1 MLRLKTFISSISNL
15 TDARYYAAIGVDWI
29 SFDIS
34 NNLDFIPKAKEI
46 IDWIEGPK
54 IAIELT
60 DNITAIETMLV
71 DKIKYDAII
80 VPFGT
85 KVTSTAQV
93 IEKIVLTDISE
104 WSSFTE
110 KLNLNTTY
118 LVDATAIENTNSIV
132 SVITTDNTFILHHP
146 DTSLTAALITNN
158 KTGVALYG
166 GEEERV
172 GYKSFDDI
180 DAVFDL
186 LEEE

>member
-15 TDARYYAAIGVDWI
+15 TDARYYAAMGVDWV

-60 DNITAIETMLV
+60 DNIAAIEAMLT
-71 DKIKYDAII
+71 DKINYDAII
-80 VPFGT
+80 VPFGSE
-85 KVTSTAQV
+85 VNSTALV
-93 IEKIVLTDISE
+93 IEKIILTKITE
-104 WSSFTE
+104 WPSFSE
-110 KLNLNTTY
+110 KLNPNTTY
-118 LVDATAIENTNSIV
+118 LVDTTAIEDTSSIATT
-132 SVITTDNTFILHHP
+132 ITTDNTYILQLP
-146 DTSLTAALITNN
+146 NTELTTTLIANN
-158 KTGVALYG
+158 KAGIALYG